1 MNKTT
6 TNLFLMLI
14 TVVAGTYF
22 YIMYCSECGIVE
34 PAQTASSQINVEK
47 VTTVSPPKT
56 PVLNYAVSEPPSL
69 NTYSASGIVLNEFQ
83 SISAMSGIELFLM
96 KNENSQLD
104 RNGVFTQTGE
114 HDYKRPERSPLKL
127 AP

>member
-6 TNLFLMLI
+6 TNLLLMLI

-34 PAQTASSQINVEK
+34 PTQTVSSRINVET
-47 VTTVSPPKT
+47 VTTVSPPKN
-56 PVLNYAVSEPPSL
+56 PVLNYAISEPPSL
-69 NTYSASGIVLNEFQ
+69 NTYSSGGIVLNKFQ
-83 SISAMSGIELFLM
+83 SISAMSEIELFLM

-104 RNGVFTQTGE
+104 KNGIFTQPGE
-114 HDYKRPERSPLKL
+114 QDYKSPKKSSLKL